1 MYDLV
6 IIGAGTAGMTA
17 AVYGRRAGR
26 EVLVL
31 EEKVYGGQI
40 ISAVEV
46 ENYPGIPKVS
56 GYDFAEQLFKQA
68 QNLGAEF
75 RYERAEKI
83 IDQEGEKI
91 VVTGRQRYQA
101 RTVILA
107 TGAKNRPLGVE
118 REEELTGKG
127 VSYCATCDGAFYRG
141 KDVAVVGGGN
151 TALEDATFL
160 SGYCRR
166 VYAIHRRAEF
176 RGEARLLEAL
186 KKKDNVDFLLNC
198 QVIALE
204 GEERLSAVVVC
215 QTDTEETSRHEV
227 DGLFIAVGQAPDNQ
241 AFADQAA
248 LDAYGYIEAGEDCRT
263 KTPGVFA
270 AGDCRAKGV
279 RQLTT
284 AAADGA
290 VAALAACAYLT
301 ERSA

>member
-1 MYDLV
+1 MTGGESGLDVYFGENFWHKPGK
-6 IIGAGTAGMTA
+6 GADRGICIEASAEFWYGTFFWCVPAIYVCREGI
-17 AVYGRRAGR
+17 VLDILRR
-26 EVLVL
+26 
-31 EEKVYGGQI
+31 
-40 ISAVEV
+40 
-46 ENYPGIPKVS
+46 IPK
-56 GYDFAEQLFKQA
+56 D
-68 QNLGAEF
+68 
-75 RYERAEKI
+75 KI
-83 IDQEGEKI
+83 RKFLDKWGMWQ
-91 VVTGRQRYQA
+91 
-101 RTVILA
+101 
-107 TGAKNRPLGVE
+107 E

-186 KKKDNVDFLLNC
+186 KKKENVDFLLNC

-204 GEERLSAVVVC
+204 GEERLSAVVVR
-215 QTDTEETSRHEV
+215 QTDTEETSRLEV